1 MAESTELFDLKNYFF
16 IGNYQGA
23 VNEGMSINAK
33 TLGEQDKIS
42 REVYIY
48 RSYIAQGNHKFVLN
62 EISESSNTS
71 LRAVK
76 LLASYYATE
85 NKDTILNTLKEW
97 LNDSAASNNTTLQ
110 VIGATIYYLEDNLEE
125 SLRCVYHNNTLE
137 GLGRFFIGILIY

>member
-33 TLGEQDKIS
+33 TLGEPDKIA

-62 EISESSNTS
+62 EISDSANTS

-85 NKDTILNTLKEW
+85 NKDVILSTLKEW
-97 LNDSAASNNTTLQ
+97 FADSATANNSVVQ
-110 VIGATIYYLEDNLEE
+110 IIGATIYYLEENFEE
-125 SLRCVYHNNTLE
+125 ALRCVYHNGTLE
-137 GLGRFFIGILIY
+137 GYFIYFICYL